1 MTELLPISHFEALT
15 PVLIQLLQDL
25 VEQESPT
32 TSKHAVDILGE
43 KVSGEMKDLG
53 AIVERFPQ
61 SEVGDHWLG
70 SWGEGDDG
78 ILLMFHLDTVY
89 PRGTLQTM
97 PWRESE
103 DFIMGP
109 GVLDMKA
116 SIAMALIA
124 IRASRDAG
132 LLPAIKL
139 SMLCTS
145 DEETGSQTSCELIE
159 ALARRHR
166 VVFCMEPA
174 LRDGSLK
181 TWRKG
186 ISNFIIET
194 NGVSAHA
201 GASIT
206 DGVNAIVEMGLQIPR
221 ILELQDN
228 EGETTINIGVIE
240 GGTRS
245 NVVPQKCRS
254 RVDVRTKTFTE
265 GERVAKALQRL
276 EPQLQG
282 AGISVTGGWNRPPM
296 ERSPLIRE
304 TFEKARSIADK
315 IGLSLTEGGT
325 GGGSDANFVAP
336 LGIPILDGLGAI
348 GKGAHSSDERV
359 EKGTLPARTALIS
372 ALITDWWGTP

>member
-1 MTELLPISHFEALT
+1 MTQLLPISHFETHTPAL
-15 PVLIQLLQDL
+15 IHLLEDL
-25 VEQESPT
+25 VKQESPT
-32 TSKHAVDILGE
+32 TSKHDVDALGE
-43 KVSGEMKDLG
+43 RVAEEMGELG
-53 AIVERFPQ
+53 ATVERYPQ

-78 ILLMFHLDTVY
+78 MLLMFHLDTVY
-89 PRGTLQTM
+89 PRGTLEVM

-103 DFIMGP
+103 KFIMGP

-132 LLPAIKL
+132 LLPLARL

-145 DEETGSQTSCELIE
+145 DEETGSQTSRELIE
-159 ALARRHR
+159 ELARGYS

-186 ISNFIIET
+186 ISNYTIET
-194 NGVSAHA
+194 CGVSAHA
-201 GASIT
+201 GASIG
-206 DGVNAIVEMGLQIPR
+206 DGVNAIVEMSLQIPG
-221 ILELQDN
+221 ILELQN
-228 EGETTINIGVIE
+228 GEGETTINIGVIE

-245 NVVPQKCRS
+245 NVVPQMCRT
-254 RVDVRTKTFTE
+254 RVDVRAKTFTE
-265 GERVAKALQRL
+265 GERVAEELQ
-276 EPQLQG
+276 QLKPKLPG
-282 AGISVTGGWNRPPM
+282 AEIYVTGGWNRPPM
-296 ERSPLIRE
+296 ERSPLIGA
-304 TFEKARSIADK
+304 TFEKARSIAEK
-315 IGLSLTEGGT
+315 VGLRLTEGGT

-348 GKGAHSSDERV
+348 GKGAHSSDERI

-372 ALITDWWGTP
+372 ALITDWWNTP